1 MRHDVTAGPDV
12 VRENL
17 SLSHC
22 RAVDAQDNTTGSQ
35 ARAVY
40 SALLPLDS
48 SRFISASLSRFD
60 AFSFELSGLYLSDV
74 RMPSANI
81 VKSIDVFEK
90 RIGQLL
96 TCLPGT
102 SPNQLRL
109 QCFEECF

>member
-1 MRHDVTAGPDV
+1 M
-12 VRENL
+12 
-17 SLSHC
+17 
-22 RAVDAQDNTTGSQ
+22 
-35 ARAVY
+35 
-40 SALLPLDS
+40 
-48 SRFISASLSRFD
+48 SRFISASLSRFGGYL
-60 AFSFELSGLYLSDV
+60 FELSGRYSSER

-96 TCLPGT
+96 TCLPGM